1 MIQRKSTGSITK
13 NFKYSELNHSG
24 YAATHGIRNIATG
37 VEAQNQVWLAI
48 VLQIIRDEFNVPMT
62 VTSGYRSSLV
72 NQKVGGSKTSAH
84 VTGSAAD
91 VVFSDI
97 ASGSASQRKRALQIG
112 EFLDEVGIVY
122 DQLIYYK
129 SWIHIGM
136 NFTKVGR
143 RQIFAG
149 K

>member
-1 MIQRKSTGSITK
+1 MIQRKNTGNITK

-24 YAATHGIRNIATG
+24 YALTHGIRNVANGI
-37 VEAQNQVWLAI
+37 EAQNQVWLAI
-48 VLQIIRDEFNVPMT
+48 VLQIIRDEFGVPMT

-72 NQKVGGSKTSAH
+72 NRQVGGSKTSAH
-84 VTGSAAD
+84 VSGSAAD

-97 ASGSASQRKRALQIG
+97 TSDTASQRKRAIQIG
-112 EFLDEVGIVY
+112 NFLDEVGIVY
-122 DQLIYYK
+122 DQIIYYR

-136 NFTKVGR
+136 NFSKVGR
-143 RQIFAG
+143 KQIFAG

>member
-1 MIQRKSTGSITK
+1 MIQRKSTGNITK

-24 YAATHGIRNIATG
+24 YATTHGIRNVATG
-37 VEAQNQVWLAI
+37 MEAQNQVWLAI
-48 VLQIIRDEFNVPMT
+48 VLQIIRDEFGVPMT

-84 VTGSAAD
+84 VSGSAAD

-97 ASGSASQRKRALQIG
+97 ASNVTSQRKRAIQIG
-112 EFLDEVGIVY
+112 NFLDEVGIVY

-136 NFTKVGR
+136 NFSKVGR
-143 RQIFAG
+143 KQIFAG
-149 K
+149 T

>member
-1 MIQRKSTGSITK
+1 MIQRKSTGKITK
-13 NFKYSELNHSG
+13 DFKYSELNHSG
-24 YAATHGIRNIATG
+24 YATTHGIRNIATG

-62 VTSGYRSSLV
+62 VTSGYRSLLV
-72 NQKVGGSKTSAH
+72 NEKVGGSRTSAH

-97 ASGSASQRKRALQIG
+97 ASSSTSQRKRALQIA

-136 NFTKVGR
+136 NFSKVGR